1 MNSKENFYC
10 LVLSTGQARY
20 LATSKYG
27 IDRMKALMSLVELA
41 STENHSYEKKGFSTD
56 IYIGQVVM
64 SEVELSRLWK
74 CDRKTVSK
82 VLDTMNE
89 LGLVSTEQNNRT
101 SIHTLLCIS
110 AWYVDGTK
118 ILNPFYVPMK
128 DRFPD
133 ETCPANEDTI
143 NGGVGSAD
151 SPSNPA
157 QSEQNPAIVPEE
169 NVRSGLVPES
179 QQSISHDNPTIYNN
193 VRGAEDGGRYT
204 SGDAASGVYQQK
216 GKENSV
222 DSSPSSPDVV
232 KSFDKVTGQSIR
244 DVDDESKS
252 DADKTVSAGVGFAPD
267 NGKPESGLIPDS
279 ASNGAYHSMRV
290 LQIDRINQLEKK

>member
-1 MNSKENFYC
+1 MKHETYYC
-10 LVLSTGQARY
+10 LVLSESQARF

-27 IDRMKALMSLVELA
+27 IDRMKALVSLIGQA
-41 STENHSYEKKGFSTD
+41 STSYHEYKKKGFET
-56 IYIGQVVM
+56 YVQIGQVVI
-64 SEVELSRLWK
+64 SEVELSRLWG
-74 CDRKTVSK
+74 CDRKTVSR

-89 LGLVSTEQNNRT
+89 LELVTTEQNNRT
-101 SIHTLLCIS
+101 SIHTLLCVS
-110 AWYVDGTK
+110 AWYINGQK

-133 ETCPANEDTI
+133 ENTPANDNVI
-143 NGGVGSAD
+143 NGVAGFAD
-151 SPSNPA
+151 STANPA
-157 QSEQNPAIVPEE
+157 QSEQNLALVPEE

-179 QQSISHDNPTIYNN
+179 QQSISHDHPTIYNN
-193 VRGAEDGGRYT
+193 VKGAEDVGRYT
-204 SGDAASGVYQQK
+204 SSDAASGVYQQK
-216 GKENSV
+216 GKEHSI
-222 DSSPSSPDVV
+222 DSSLSSPDVV

-279 ASNGAYHSMRV
+279 ASNGAYHSMRD
-290 LQIDRINQLEKK
+290 LQIDRMNLLDKK